1 MGISSFFLL
10 GAVIMHRDVER
21 TLNIMIFQAQV
32 ENKKSILCPQTKKE
46 CSYRLVDVVLCADKT
61 DSRCFFLGR
70 AFGCFSNDSIFVPLA
85 SSSCHSLVH

>member
-21 TLNIMIFQAQV
+21 TLNIMIFQAQE

-46 CSYRLVDVVLCADKT
+46 
-61 DSRCFFLGR
+61 
-70 AFGCFSNDSIFVPLA
+70 
-85 SSSCHSLVH
+85 